1 LVEKIKKED
10 LMQLTKRL
18 ALGIVAFLFSVVLAL
33 PQDTA
38 TIVGTVSDPSGAV
51 VPGASVTVSNPTR
64 GYVRQVTTDSAGTYQ
79 APTLPLGEFVVTA
92 EAKGFQ
98 NTVVSGIH
106 LEVGQIQRIDVT
118 LRLGE
123 ATQKV
128 EVVGNIPQVQTETAA
143 ISDTVTSTQT
153 SALELNGRNYAQLAT
168 LVPGAVPDNSFTPT
182 AIGVS
187 SQNNISFNG
196 SPLRANNWEIDGGNN
211 TDQGNGQ
218 SAVTFPSLDSVAEFR
233 VSTSNY
239 GADQGRNLGAE
250 IEVATKSGT
259 KDFHGDLYEYNR
271 NDKFDANNFFLNR
284 EINPP
289 GGNAPK
295 VPLIW
300 NDFGWTLGGPAYIP
314 NHYNQDKS
322 KTFFFFSE
330 EWRRYRA
337 GTVVSGGVPTTRM
350 RTGDFS
356 ECDPTSGNY
365 NPVVASGCTLPKN
378 PATGQF
384 FPGDIVPQDPNGL
397 DLLNAYFPLP
407 NNGVD
412 GYTAAASLPINWRE
426 EQLRVDENISNKMS
440 LFVRY
445 TQDAWNQSST
455 PTLWTGSTYDTIT
468 SPFVGPSKSAALHLT
483 NAIRPNL
490 LNEIV
495 VAFSENHLYLGEAAG
510 VSSPAKSIDKPAN
523 WTTPVVYAGD
533 STAPWLPGVSVSG
546 GIPFSG
552 NESYT
557 DGVPWHNSNPVS
569 SLKENLAWLHGNH
582 SVKTGFYFE
591 YFTKNEQWGAEV
603 NGVMSFNTSGSNT
616 TGNGLADMY
625 LGRIQSYSEA
635 GYIKNGVSVGGLA
648 DTAYRMKDFEPY
660 IMDTWKVRR
669 NLTVVAGLR
678 VSFDGQMHDITRP
691 TINTTFLPNQYN
703 PALVAQLN
711 AQGQFIP
718 GTGYDDTT
726 YGNGLWPCGSGG
738 ISKGCRANYWPGW
751 GPRFGFS
758 WDPTGHGKTVIRGG
772 YGLYWDAGNG
782 NEVSSEHLG
791 VNPPVLQTS
800 NSYNI
805 TGYGNIVAG
814 ALTPSSLT
822 YEPYYQKFPN
832 AQQFSLGVQ
841 HQITTNDLVTVSYVG
856 NLGRD
861 LSSEADFNQVPN
873 GATTMNVPA
882 LAGTTGCDS
891 AGNCNVQQIMM
902 NNLEPKLFFTPYKA
916 FGSITDGVFGFTSN
930 YNSLQASYR
939 HTLAHGLTFGAAY
952 TWSHALDNG
961 ASPFWTSGVDDSNR
975 SRWYGTSDIN
985 REQVLM
991 INFVYQLPFFR
1002 NASNHFLRSGI
1013 GGWEFS
1019 GITSMFTGEP
1029 FFFTCGVNGFSSG
1042 IGKSV
1047 MCNSSGS
1054 VKIKKSTFDDP
1065 QHGPTA
1071 TWWDPNTLTQPLESQ
1086 LPSNNEP
1093 GMFGYLGR
1101 NVLTGPGRNNWDLA
1115 LHKDFRLPWL
1125 SKEGSILQFRWETFN
1140 SFNHTQWNGFNSGC
1154 SGAPNADGTPAFG
1167 RPCGGTQYNLGN
1179 GEVNSAWDPR
1189 IMQFALKLIF

>member
-1 LVEKIKKED
+1 
-10 LMQLTKRL
+10 MQLTKRL
-18 ALGIVAFLFSVVLAL
+18 VLGIVAFLFSVVLAL

-38 TIVGTVSDPSGAV
+38 TIVGTVSDPTGAV
-51 VPGASVTVSNPTR
+51 IPGASVTVSNPARGFTR
-64 GYVRQVTTDSAGTYQ
+64 HLITDSAGVYQ
-79 APTLPLGEFVVTA
+79 ATALPLGDFAVTV
-92 EAKGFQ
+92 EASGFQ
-98 NTVVSGIH
+98 QTVMSGIH
-106 LEVGQIQRIDVT
+106 LEVGQIRRVDVSLRI
-118 LRLGE
+118 GQ

-143 ISDTVTSTQT
+143 LSDTVTSTQT
-153 SALELNGRNYAQLAT
+153 QGLELNGRNFVQLAT
-168 LVPGAVPDNSFTPT
+168 LVPGAVVDNSFNPT
-182 AIGVS
+182 AVGVA
-187 SQNNISFNG
+187 SQNNISFDG
-196 SPLRANNWEIDGGNN
+196 SPLRTNNWEIDGGNN

-218 SAVTFPSLDSVAEFR
+218 SFTTFPSLDSVAEFR

-295 VPLIW
+295 EPLIW
-300 NDFGWTLGGPAYIP
+300 NDFGWTLGGPVYIP

-330 EWRRYRA
+330 EWRRYRE
-337 GTVVSGGVPTTRM
+337 GTVVSGGVPTARE

-356 ECDPTSGNY
+356 ECDPTSSNY
-365 NPVVASGCTLPKN
+365 NPVAASGCTLPKN
-378 PATGQF
+378 PATGQL
-384 FPGDIVPQDPNGL
+384 FPGDIVPRDPNGL
-397 DLLNAYFPLP
+397 DLLNAFFPLP

-412 GYTAAASLPINWRE
+412 KYTAAPSLPENWRE
-426 EQLRVDENISNKMS
+426 EQIRVDQNISKTTS
-440 LFVRY
+440 VFVRY
-445 TQDAWNQSST
+445 TQDAWDQTFVPS
-455 PTLWTGSTYDTIT
+455 LWTGATYDTVT
-468 SPFVGPSKSAALHLT
+468 TPFVGPSKSAVLHLAST
-483 NAIRPNL
+483 LRPTL
-490 LNEIV
+490 LNEMV
-495 VAFSENHLYLGEAAG
+495 FAFSENHLSL
-510 VSSPAKSIDKPAN
+510 SSAVGASSVAKSIDKPSN
-523 WTTPVVYAGD
+523 WTANVVYAGNRTD
-533 STAPWLPGVSVSG
+533 PLLPNLSVSG

-552 NESYT
+552 NETFSF
-557 DGVPWHNSNPVS
+557 GGPWHNSNPVTT
-569 SLKENLAWLHGNH
+569 LKDNLAWLRGNH
-582 SVKTGFYFE
+582 SVKTGFYLENFQ
-591 YFTKNEQWGAEV
+591 KNEQTGDEISGAL
-603 NGVMSFNTSGSNT
+603 SFNTSGSNT

-625 LGRIQSYSEA
+625 LGRIQSYYEA
-635 GYIKNGVSVGGLA
+635 GYIKNGVSVGGNPEP
-648 DTAYRMKDFEPY
+648 AYRAWDFEPY

-669 NLTVVAGLR
+669 NLTVTAGLR
-678 VSFDGQMHDITRP
+678 VSFDGQMHDANRP
-691 TINTTFLPNQYN
+691 TLFTAFLPNQYN

-726 YGNGLWPCGSGG
+726 YGNGLWACGSGG
-738 ISKGCRANYWPGW
+738 VAKGCRASYWPGW
-751 GPRFGFS
+751 GPRLGFS
-758 WDPTGHGKTVIRGG
+758 WDPFGKGKTVIRGG

-782 NEVSSEHLG
+782 NEVSTENMG
-791 VNPPVLQTS
+791 VNPPAIQSS

-805 TGYGNIVAG
+805 TGYQNIVAG
-814 ALTPSSLT
+814 ALTPASLS
-822 YEPYYQKFPN
+822 YMPYNQRFAN

-841 HQITTNDLVTVSYVG
+841 HQFTTNDLVTVSYVG

-861 LSSEADFNQVPN
+861 LSSEADFDQVPN

-882 LAGTTGCDS
+882 LAGTQGCDS
-891 AGNCNVQQIMM
+891 AGNCNVQQILM
-902 NNLEPKLFFTPYKA
+902 NNLEPKLFFSPYKA
-916 FGSITDGVFGFTSN
+916 FGSITAHVYGFTSN

-975 SRWYGTSDIN
+975 ARWYGTSDIN
-985 REQVLM
+985 RTQVLM
-991 INFVYQLPFFR
+991 MNFVYQLPFFR

-1029 FFFTCGVNGFSSG
+1029 VFFTCGVNGFSSG

-1054 VKIKKSTFDDP
+1054 VKIQKSTFDDP
-1065 QHGPTA
+1065 QFGPTEM
-1071 TWWDPNTLTQPLESQ
+1071 WYDPNTTTQPLESQ
-1086 LPSNNEP
+1086 LPSNGEP
-1093 GMFGYLGR
+1093 GMFGNLGR

-1115 LHKDFRLPWL
+1115 LHKEFKLPWW
-1125 SKEGSILQFRWETFN
+1125 SKEGSTLQFRWETFN

-1154 SGAPNADGTPAFG
+1154 SGAPNTDGTPAFG